1 MKTWLGRYVYVA
13 PVFLVIALVVRGPR
27 NAGAGQEVRLDGEWE
42 LTTQAQ
48 QNEVTWKVV
57 FKRTGENLEVTMT
70 GPRNHEFL
78 GTGTVKGQDIEWSVK
93 RTTPQGER
101 TLTYR
106 GRVEGDQMSGEVQV
120 GRLRSFPWEAKR
132 KPGGEEKNGRIV

>member
-1 MKTWLGRYVYVA
+1 MKIPIKRYILSL
-13 PVFLVIALVVRGPR
+13 LVIPSALLLALDPR
-27 NAGAGQEVRLDGEWE
+27 EATAGQEVRLDGEWE

-57 FKRTGENLEVTMT
+57 FKQTGETLEVTMT
-70 GPRNHEFL
+70 GPRGNEFQGA
-78 GTGTVKGQDIEWSVK
+78 GTLKGQDIEWSVK
-93 RTTPQGER
+93 RATPQGDR

-106 GRVEGDQMSGEVQV
+106 GRVEGDLMSGEVQV

-132 KPGGEEKNGRIV
+132 KADREENSGRDV

>member
-1 MKTWLGRYVYVA
+1 MAIRLNRYIFFI
-13 PVFLVIALVVRGPR
+13 PVFLALALVAPGPLEG
-27 NAGAGQEVRLDGEWE
+27 AAGQEAWLDGEWE

-57 FKRTGENLEVTMT
+57 FKRTGETLEVTMT
-70 GPRNHEFL
+70 GPRGNEFP
-78 GTGTVKGQDIEWSVK
+78 GTGTIKGQDIEWSVK

-106 GRVEGDQMSGEVQV
+106 GRVEGDLMSGQVQV
-120 GRLRSFPWEAKR
+120 GRLRSFPWEARR
-132 KPGGEEKNGRIV
+132 KAGGEEKSGRSV

>member
-1 MKTWLGRYVYVA
+1 MNIGQNRYIYRILSWA
-13 PVFLVIALVVRGPR
+13 ALVLVALAPLEG
-27 NAGAGQEVRLDGEWE
+27 AAGQDVLLDGEWE

-57 FKRTGENLEVTMT
+57 FKRTGEALEVTMT
-70 GPRNHEFL
+70 GPRGNEFVGA
-78 GTGTVKGQDIEWSVK
+78 GTLKGQEIEWSVK
-93 RTTPQGER
+93 RSTPQGER

-106 GRVEGDQMSGEVQV
+106 GRVEGDLMSGEVQV

-132 KPGGEEKNGRIV
+132 KSGREEKKGPRV